1 MSKERLVSFTV
12 DAHLLEELGSRLV
25 GKPSI
30 ALAELIKN
38 AYDADAKVV
47 TIEFFPQEDRI
58 VVMDD
63 GHGMSRSDVIAF
75 WMRIGT
81 THKRNQRRS
90 RLLERPLTGSK
101 GVGRLS
107 VQFLAH
113 ELHMTTVPHSSLR
126 NSNEPPYWVETYVDW
141 RQAVSAGDLTR
152 ATATYREHGEPLP
165 WPHGTRLV
173 LTSLKRRDWSKD
185 DIRECPPFGWF
196 SEKEDFEI
204 RFVGPEDFS
213 KEFEEQ
219 LRAVERIQ
227 TARILGEANHGKVHV
242 KVEFWKRGNPYETH
256 EMEYH
261 VKDLPGNKGRYDPDV
276 NLRRVRFEI
285 RIYKLR
291 GRQPEGIRVGELRD
305 YLDRFAGVHVY
316 DGGFRLPY
324 YGDPTNDWL
333 RLEYD
338 HAHRIFE
345 SKILPRSIQEEF
357 KHTERLRYLPTLR
370 RVIGIVQVNTAEE
383 PGLEISITRDRLVT
397 SKAHDD
403 LRNVVRLALDWYAY
417 LEAKRAYEEVG
428 RRLRR
433 LDVDL
438 PALKETPK
446 EIQRI
451 VRKHGDVLP
460 APVREQLE
468 RVSKALKTTLEAKE
482 RREAANL
489 SLLLPLATAG
499 MMSVA
504 MQHEMRKLLRWLERI
519 RLQLTDLAETRTD
532 EALSSLAREVEEW
545 LERAKGVND
554 LFEHLAGDAMRE
566 ARRFRARMVV
576 EQVLHQVSFFARGVS
591 IKNDVAKDLL
601 LPPATFAEWGALFQ
615 NVFVNAFNA
624 MRTTRERRLWIHD
637 HGTLRPRDPNRRS

>member
-1 MSKERLVSFTV
+1 
-12 DAHLLEELGSRLV
+12 
-25 GKPSI
+25 
-30 ALAELIKN
+30 
-38 AYDADAKVV
+38 
-47 TIEFFPQEDRI
+47 
-58 VVMDD
+58 
-63 GHGMSRSDVIAF
+63 
-75 WMRIGT
+75 
-81 THKRNQRRS
+81 
-90 RLLERPLTGSK
+90 
-101 GVGRLS
+101 
-107 VQFLAH
+107 
-113 ELHMTTVPHSSLR
+113 
-126 NSNEPPYWVETYVDW
+126 
-141 RQAVSAGDLTR
+141 
-152 ATATYREHGEPLP
+152 
-165 WPHGTRLV
+165 
-173 LTSLKRRDWSKD
+173 
-185 DIRECPPFGWF
+185 
-196 SEKEDFEI
+196 
-204 RFVGPEDFS
+204 
-213 KEFEEQ
+213 
-219 LRAVERIQ
+219 
-227 TARILGEANHGKVHV
+227 
-242 KVEFWKRGNPYETH
+242 
-256 EMEYH
+256 MEYH

-637 HGTLRPRDPNRRS
+637 HGEAGRRSILVEDTGVPSSG